1 MMRRHRQVR
10 PRRRRSLQ
18 ERAFL
23 KLAAFMGLLLAVAC
37 TSVVPQPPTPA
48 PAPPPAAPASSVSI
62 PTAPPPPSPSELF
75 LATMHDDA
83 RAQAISDETFAAA
96 TAGIAPIAAIA
107 AMNDNQ
113 PEFSRPVWSY
123 LDSAVSA
130 RRIKDG
136 QFMLTKYGDTL
147 NAIAAQS
154 GVSAEILLAIWGM
167 ETDFGSDVGDFN
179 LFAALATLGYDG
191 PRTDYAKPE
200 FLAALKILQD
210 QHYPVSEMKSSW
222 AGAFGQTQFTPT
234 TFLKYAKDGDH
245 DGHIDLWA
253 SPADALASA
262 ANLLS
267 SQGWQAGVGWG
278 YEVKLPAGFAY
289 EDADIETVKPVT
301 EWRRRGVRTAAGKA
315 LPASDANASI
325 YLPAGARG
333 PAFLLL
339 PNFSVILKYNNAASY
354 ALGVAILADR
364 IMGRAA
370 IRAKW
375 PRDEHVLSRDERFA
389 FQKDLA
395 ALGFDPGVPDGVL
408 GRKTRAAARAW
419 QKQHGMLADGWPSA
433 SLLAAL
439 AADSQAPAQDA
450 ASQK

>member
-1 MMRRHRQVR
+1 
-10 PRRRRSLQ
+10 LQ
-18 ERAFL
+18 QQFLL
-23 KLAAFMGLLLAVAC
+23 KLAALMGLLLAVAC
-37 TSVVPQPPTPA
+37 ASVPPQPKA
-48 PAPPPAAPASSVSI
+48 PALAPPAASAPSSANVPS
-62 PTAPPPPSPSELF
+62 APPPPSRFDLF
-75 LATMHDDA
+75 LAAIHDDA
-83 RAQAISDETFAAA
+83 HTQGISEETFAAA
-96 TAGIAPIAAIA
+96 TAGIAPIPVIT

-123 LDSAVSA
+123 LDGAVSA

-136 QFMLTKYGDTL
+136 QFMLAKYGDTL
-147 NAIAAQS
+147 NGIAAQS
-154 GVSAEILLAIWGM
+154 GVSADILLAIWGV

-191 PRTDYAKPE
+191 PRADYAKPE

-210 QHYPVSEMKSSW
+210 QRYAASEMRASW

-234 TFLKYAKDGDH
+234 TFLKYAIDGDH
-245 DGHIDLWA
+245 DGRIDLWN

-267 SQGWQAGVGWG
+267 SQGWQAGAGWG

-289 EDADIETVKPVT
+289 EDADIETLKPVA
-301 EWRRRGVRTAAGKA
+301 EWRRRGVKKAAGTA
-315 LPASDANASI
+315 LPASNANAAI
-325 YLPAGARG
+325 YLPAGAHG
-333 PAFLLL
+333 PAFLLM

-364 IMGRAA
+364 IMGRPA

-389 FQKDLA
+389 FQKDLMM
-395 ALGFDPGVPDGVL
+395 LGFDPGLPDGVL

-419 QKQHGMLADGWPSA
+419 QKQHGMQADGWPSA

-439 AADSQAPAQDA
+439 HADSQASAQDPGIA
-450 ASQK
+450 K